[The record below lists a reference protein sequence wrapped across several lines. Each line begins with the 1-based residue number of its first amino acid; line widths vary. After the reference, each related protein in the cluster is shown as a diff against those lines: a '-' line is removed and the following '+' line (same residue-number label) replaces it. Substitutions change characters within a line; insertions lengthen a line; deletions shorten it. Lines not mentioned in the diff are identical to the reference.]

1 MQTISRKQTEELVS
15 DDSVA
20 VVDVLSADNFDDYHL
35 PGAINV
41 PLGERFDEQIQQVV
55 PDKSTPV
62 LVYCYDTE
70 CNASPKAAQRLDKLG
85 YETVY
90 DYEGGKVDWKE
101 AGLPVE
107 Q

>member
-1 MQTISRKQTEELVS
+1 MQTLSREETKDLIN
-15 DDSVA
+15 DDVT
-20 VVDVLSADNFDDYHL
+20 VVEVLGADNYNDYHL
-35 PGAINV
+35 PGAVNV

-62 LVYCYDTE
+62 LVYCYDSD
-70 CNASPKAAQRLDKLG
+70 CDASPKAARRLEKLG

-90 DYEGGKVDWKE
+90 DYEAGKVDWKQ

-107 Q
+107 K